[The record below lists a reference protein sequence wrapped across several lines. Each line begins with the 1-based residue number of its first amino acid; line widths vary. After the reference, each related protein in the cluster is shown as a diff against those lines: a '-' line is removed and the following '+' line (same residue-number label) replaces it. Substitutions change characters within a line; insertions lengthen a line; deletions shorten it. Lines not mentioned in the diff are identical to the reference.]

1 MSRYKPYPSYK
12 DSGVEWIG
20 QIPEHWTVSAVK
32 REFDA
37 QLGKMLQPEARDHED
52 VLVPYHKAVSVQWEN
67 VSEDA
72 PEKMWASSADK
83 QKFGIKKGDLL
94 ICEGGDVGRAAI
106 FNGDDLEPVIIQ
118 NSLHRVRPKKNNK
131 PILLL
136 RLMQVLKRSEW
147 FDVLCS
153 KSTIVHFTAEKL
165 GDLPYLIAPENEQDE
180 IIARI
185 ERETT
190 RIDALIAKKT
200 RFIEL
205 LKEKRQ
211 ALITH
216 AVTKGLDPNVKMK
229 ASSVEWIGDVPEHWV
244 VGRLSDFCSS
254 ISTGPFGTA
263 LGVHDYI
270 EHGIPVINPSHMS
283 DGICSPDF
291 LVTVSEET
299 AQRLSYWKMQEGDVV
314 AARRGELGRAA
325 VITSKESGWICGT
338 GSLRLRPSFA
348 KVVPAYLYLLLQ
360 STYARSWLDRE
371 SVGSTMPN
379 LNESLIGRLP
389 VAICPSTEEQ
399 NQLIRKLQKELDRVY
414 ALMLRT
420 EVSVNLLKERR
431 SAFITAAVTGQI
443 DLRSGV
449 HQ

>member
-216 AVTKGLDPNVKMK
+216 AVTKGLNPNVKMK
-229 ASSVEWIGDVPEHWV
+229 DSGVEWIGEVPEHWEC
-244 VGRLSDFCSS
+244 G
-254 ISTGPFGTA
+254 A
-263 LGVHDYI
+263 LGYYSTIKTGGTPDRKDEEYWGGNIPWVKTGEVNYREIYDSEEKITEEGLANSSAQISPPGTILMAMYGMGVTRGRVAMLAKSCAYNQACAAISCSTLLANTYLYTCLEAAYNAIRDLGNEASQINLNI
-270 EHGIPVINPSHMS
+270 EIISKIKIPVP
-283 DGICSPDF
+283 P
-291 LVTVSEET
+291 LVEQSAIV
-299 AQRLSYWKMQEGDVV
+299 QKVRFGLS
-314 AARRGELGRAA
+314 
-325 VITSKESGWICGT
+325 
-338 GSLRLRPSFA
+338 
-348 KVVPAYLYLLLQ
+348 KVD
-360 STYARSWLDRE
+360 T
-371 SVGSTMPN
+371 
-379 LNESLIGRLP
+379 LIQQTDKS
-389 VAICPSTEEQ
+389 I
-399 NQLIRKLQKELDRVY
+399 D
-414 ALMLRT
+414 
-420 EVSVNLLKERR
+420 LLKERR

-443 DLRSGV
+443 DLRSEV
-449 HQ
+449 NE